1 MKKNKLLICLNSVA
15 AVFIIVGLVAAALIS
30 KPFFEQEAA
39 ERFGEGYEQLTVFY
53 NADTGISQDDFYS
66 KNADVMKKLVEGSL
80 SENIL
85 YAASSLQTDAEIN
98 TNEKKVSVAATL
110 TAGDYFSF
118 HPYKLLSGNY
128 YDSET
133 VSPNVVIL
141 DEAAAWELFGAFD
154 VAGKFVYIGG
164 NIYEIY
170 GVIEKPDDRFTKDVY
185 GTKPRAFINLAAAQN
200 VIPGFDSKT
209 KVINIIEYVLP
220 NPVKSTA
227 EGILKEV
234 FDVDEF
240 TIDKEIEINT
250 DRFGAARI
258 IPKIIKITKLGVRD
272 KPLVYP
278 FYENAAIVAETEITL
293 IFAGILFFA
302 LIPLVTVIIL
312 IRRLV
317 KKRKELFKKAVS
329 SIKNIARNIK
339 RDKKPNK
346 KIKSEEII

>member
-1 MKKNKLLICLNSVA
+1 MKKNKLLICLNIIA
-15 AVFIIVGLVAAALIS
+15 AVFIIAGFIAAALT
-30 KPFFEQEAA
+30 KEPFFEQETA
-39 ERFGEGYEQLTVFY
+39 ERFGEGYEQLTVFF
-53 NADTGISQDDFYS
+53 NADVGISQDDFLS
-66 KNADVMKKLVEGSL
+66 KHSDVMKKLVEGSL

-85 YAASSLQTDAEIN
+85 YAASSLQTNAEIN
-98 TNEKKVSVAATL
+98 TDLKKVSVAATL

-133 VSPNVVIL
+133 VSPNVIIL

-154 VAGKFVYIGG
+154 VAGKFVTIGG

-170 GVIEKPDDRFTKDVY
+170 GVIDEPSDRFTKDVY
-185 GTKPRAFINLAAAQN
+185 GIKPRAFISLAAAQN

-234 FDVDEF
+234 FSVDEL
-240 TIDKEIEINT
+240 TIDKEIKINT
-250 DRFGAARI
+250 NRFGASRI
-258 IPKIIKITKLGVRD
+258 IPKIPKINALGVRD

-278 FYENAAIVAETEITL
+278 FYENAAIVAETESTFV
-293 IFAGILFFA
+293 FAGILFFA
-302 LIPLVTVIIL
+302 LIPLVTIIIL
-312 IRRLV
+312 IRLLI
-317 KKRKELFKKAVS
+317 KKRKVIFKKAVS
-329 SIKNIARNIK
+329 GIKNFARNIK
-339 RDKKPNK
+339 KTKYNK
-346 KIKSEEII
+346 NKAEEEI